1 MQSNDS
7 QSCLKTSLATDPY
20 CHVGFVSRTVD
31 FGDMPVLLD

>member
-20 CHVGFVSRTVD
+20 FHVGVASRTVR
-31 FGDMPVLLD
+31 FGDMSLLLN